1 MTRTLR
7 EIHALGA
14 GLALLLAGCASAPP
28 PVGLLDDAGQAVAS
42 ARAAQADEFAAVELG
57 QAEEQLAAARIAMD
71 DRDYAQARD
80 FAEQAE
86 LNADLAAAR
95 SRAAAGRIKVRA
107 ATDENARL
115 RRELLGGNR

>member
-7 EIHALGA
+7 EIHALGPV
-14 GLALLLAGCASAPP
+14 LALVLAGCASAPP
-28 PVGLLDDAGQAVAS
+28 PVGLLDDAGQAVAA

-57 QAEEQLAAARIAMD
+57 QAEEQLAAARLAMD
-71 DRDYAQARD
+71 ERDYAQARD

-86 LNADLAAAR
+86 LNADLARAR
-95 SRAAAGRIKVRA
+95 SRAEAGRIKVRA